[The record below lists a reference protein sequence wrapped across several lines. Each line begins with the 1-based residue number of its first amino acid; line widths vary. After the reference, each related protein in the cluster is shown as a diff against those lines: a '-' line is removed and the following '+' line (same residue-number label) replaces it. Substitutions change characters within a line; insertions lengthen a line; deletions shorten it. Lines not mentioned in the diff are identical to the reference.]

1 VLEIQEGLKAG
12 MAKAP
17 AEPQC
22 REIVTLLADYLDG
35 SLDPATA
42 RRLEGHLEGCAPCV
56 AFVNTYTGTVKAAR
70 QLKETD
76 IPPELKERLLS
87 FLRQRNIP

>member
-1 VLEIQEGLKAG
+1 
-12 MAKAP
+12 MAKAHSGP
-17 AEPQC
+17 GC

-35 SLDPATA
+35 SLDPDTA
-42 RRLEGHLEGCAPCV
+42 RSLEAHLEGCAPCV
-56 AFVNTYTGTVKAAR
+56 AFVNTYKGTLKAAR

-87 FLRQRNIP
+87 FLRNRNIP

>member
-1 VLEIQEGLKAG
+1 
-12 MAKAP
+12 MAKASS
-17 AEPQC
+17 ECGC
-22 REIVTLLADYLDG
+22 RDIVTLLADYLDG

-42 RRLEGHLEGCAPCV
+42 RRLQAHLEGCAPCV
-56 AFVNTYTGTVKAAR
+56 AFVNTYKGTVKAAR

-76 IPPELKERLLS
+76 IPSELKDRLVS

>member
-1 VLEIQEGLKAG
+1 

-17 AEPQC
+17 SEPRC
-22 REIVTLLADYLDG
+22 REIVNLLADYLDG
-35 SLDPATA
+35 SLDRATA
-42 RRLEGHLEGCAPCV
+42 ESLQAHLEGCTPCI
-56 AFVNTYTGTVKAAR
+56 AFVNTYKGTVKAAR

-87 FLRQRNIP
+87 FLRKRNIP